1 MRNESS
7 RPAVTVLP
15 VTSLLDCTSQT
26 RTLSEGS
33 LTLMASARLLFRL
46 YQAPARVPGTTLN
59 AFALETISV
68 SSGEL
73 VATFD
78 PAWNQPRVVPS
89 ATPSAERS
97 RPYSPMKTVSPDF
110 RIALGFPIGM
120 PVGTTVGTVGVTLP
134 VGVTVTLP
142 VGVTVTFPVGVTTV
156 GTVSVGVTLPPT
168 TKVP

>member
-97 RPYSPMKTVSPDF
+97 RPYSPMKTVSPAF
-110 RIALGFPIGM
+110 RIAS
-120 PVGTTVGTVGVTLP
+120 
-134 VGVTVTLP
+134 
-142 VGVTVTFPVGVTTV
+142 
-156 GTVSVGVTLPPT
+156 VSYTHLRAHETDSYLVCRL
-168 TKVP
+168 

>member
-26 RTLSEGS
+26 LMLSEGS
-33 LTLMASARLLFRL
+33 LTLMATARLLFML
-46 YQAPARVPGTTLN
+46 YQAPWRVPATTLN
-59 AFALETISV
+59 DLALVTISV

-89 ATPSAERS
+89 AMPSAERS
-97 RPYSPMKTVSPDF
+97 RPYSPMKTAVSYTHLRAHETDSYLVC
-110 RIALGFPIGM
+110 RLLLEKKKIR
-120 PVGTTVGTVGVTLP
+120 
-134 VGVTVTLP
+134 
-142 VGVTVTFPVGVTTV
+142 
-156 GTVSVGVTLPPT
+156 
-168 TKVP
+168 